1 MTSCT
6 HVCTYRIVEFLSLES
21 CCFWTSAAV
30 GVKENVRGAGMNGA
44 YSQKVGVQ
52 GSFKYVPPRA
62 PATSGGVY
70 TPMLPTQ
77 LDTFGSEPPKISAK
91 NSTKAFTRRAK
102 TSDMESVTESET
114 DSIAGDYDD
123 GGLAEVD
130 SVRPSGA
137 GNGLEVNLPR
147 LRVGNSNN
155 IDHSNATGTLRGGSL
170 QRRANAVVQGTV
182 GEDGANGDV
191 EVEKREV
198 LVSTTDV
205 TRSAKDSI
213 TGMDGIND
221 KKSMERLVSP
231 AGRSNILAQHY
242 NALAHLHGS
251 HQEEVR
257 KPNDF
262 LSQDG

>member
-1 MTSCT
+1 MDISDRR
-6 HVCTYRIVEFLSLES
+6 VSDLEW
-21 CCFWTSAAV
+21 CWFWMSAAV
-30 GVKENVRGAGMNGA
+30 GVKENVRGAGVNGA
-44 YSQKVGVQ
+44 HSQKVGVQ

-62 PATSGGVY
+62 PVTSGGVY

-91 NSTKAFTRRAK
+91 DSAKALMRRAK

-123 GGLAEVD
+123 GGLAEID
-130 SVRPSGA
+130 NVRPSGA

-147 LRVGNSNN
+147 LRVGNPNSP
-155 IDHSNATGTLRGGSL
+155 DHFNASALRGGSL
-170 QRRANAVVQGTV
+170 QKWKNNGMNAVVQGTV
-182 GEDGANGDV
+182 DEDGANGDV

-198 LVSTTDV
+198 LVSTMDV
-205 TRSAKDSI
+205 TRSAKGLT
-213 TGMDGIND
+213 TGMDGVND
-221 KKSMERLVSP
+221 KKSMQRLVSP

-251 HQEEVR
+251 PQEEVR
-257 KPNDF
+257 NPGNPNTF
-262 LSQDG
+262 LSQDE

>member
-1 MTSCT
+1 MDISDRR
-6 HVCTYRIVEFLSLES
+6 VSDLEW
-21 CCFWTSAAV
+21 CCLWMSAAV
-30 GVKENVRGAGMNGA
+30 GVKENVRGVGMNGA
-44 YSQKVGVQ
+44 HSQKVGVQ

-62 PATSGGVY
+62 PVTSGGVY

-91 NSTKAFTRRAK
+91 DSAKTLTHRAK

-114 DSIAGDYDD
+114 DSIAEDYDD
-123 GGLAEVD
+123 DGLAEID
-130 SVRPSGA
+130 NVRPSGA

-147 LRVGNSNN
+147 LRVGNSNSP
-155 IDHSNATGTLRGGSL
+155 DHFNASALRGGSL
-170 QRRANAVVQGTV
+170 QRRNNAMNAVVQGTV
-182 GEDGANGDV
+182 DEDGANGDV

-205 TRSAKDSI
+205 TRSAKDLT

-221 KKSMERLVSP
+221 KKSMQRLVSP

-251 HQEEVR
+251 PQEEVR
-257 KPNDF
+257 NPGNPNTF
-262 LSQDG
+262 LSQDE